1 MTLEEVTRQVK
12 KSVKTKEDQ
21 IRILRKSRLQLL
33 DEIHSKQQLLDQL
46 DYMIHEIKK
55 DSEVSIK
62 NGRKNL

>member
-12 KSVKTKEDQ
+12 KCGKTKEDQ

-55 DSEVSIK
+55 DSEVSA
-62 NGRKNL
+62 

>member
-12 KSVKTKEDQ
+12 KCGKTKEEQ
-21 IRILRKSRLQLL
+21 IRILRKNRLQLL

-55 DSEVSIK
+55 S
-62 NGRKNL
+62 

>member
-12 KSVKTKEDQ
+12 KSGKTKDDQ
-21 IRILRKSRLQLL
+21 IRILRKNRLQLL

-55 DSEVSIK
+55 DSEVST
-62 NGRKNL
+62 

>member
-12 KSVKTKEDQ
+12 KSGKTKEDQ
-21 IRILRKSRLQLL
+21 IRILRKNRLQLL

-55 DSEVSIK
+55 NSEVST
-62 NGRKNL
+62 

>member
-12 KSVKTKEDQ
+12 KCGKTEEDQ

-55 DSEVSIK
+55 DSEVST
-62 NGRKNL
+62 

>member
-12 KSVKTKEDQ
+12 KSGKTKEDQ

-33 DEIHSKQQLLDQL
+33 DKIHSKQQLLDQL

-62 NGRKNL
+62 I